1 MAFLEE
7 RISEAFSFGASSAE
21 GFDVDLVAT
30 FSGNEYRNLRHPYPR
45 LMLDLPFDGRT
56 ETFLYDGLVDLYRRS
71 GGLFGGFRWKNPSD
85 YSTNGRSG
93 SPTYNDQACTLV
105 STGVYQLTKWYG
117 TEGSTTAT
125 RRRLLK
131 PVAASVLVG
140 IRDDYNNPVQVAA
153 AGTSPERW
161 TVDTTTGKIT
171 FAANKNYVITDISQ
185 AANAVITIGAHTLVA
200 GDTVHISS
208 VSGMAEINGLR
219 GTVQSVTATTITVD
233 IDSSAFT
240 AFSLASPNTAQINTR
255 PQANETVTCG
265 CYFDIPVRFETD
277 LSGLSYDT
285 KNTDD
290 VVMGLSIRLIEL
302 LNI

>member
-7 RISEAFSFGASSAE
+7 RISEQFSFGASAAE
-21 GFDVDLVAT
+21 GFDVDLVGTYA
-30 FSGNEYRNLRHPYPR
+30 GNEYRNLRHPYPR

-56 ETFLYDGLVDLYRRS
+56 ETFLYDGLVDIYRRS
-71 GGLFGGFRWKNPSD
+71 GGRFGGFRWKNPSD
-85 YSTNGRSG
+85 YSTSGRSG
-93 SPTYNDQACTLV
+93 TPTYNDQACTLV
-105 STGVYQLTKWYG
+105 SAGVYQLTKWYG
-117 TEGSTTAT
+117 TEGAASAT

-131 PVAASVLVG
+131 PVSGSVLVG
-140 IRDDYNNPVQVAA
+140 IRDDYDNPVQITATGV
-153 AGTSPERW
+153 SPERW

-171 FAANKNYVITDISQ
+171 FAANKNYAVTNITQ
-185 AANAVITIGAHTLVA
+185 ASNAVFTIGAHTLVA
-200 GDTVHISS
+200 GDSVHATVA
-208 VSGMAEINGLR
+208 SGMTEINGLR
-219 GTVQSVTATTITVD
+219 GTVQSVTPTTITTD

-240 AFSLASPNTAQINTR
+240 AFSLASPNTAEINTR

-302 LNI
+302 LNV